1 MKKKPVSKSQ
11 VPKASRPHMP
21 GYGMPTGTK
30 GLLSWTWAEERLRT
44 SHNYYV
50 MTVRPDATPHAM
62 PVWGIW
68 VDARFYFSTGAQS
81 RKARNLAANTS
92 CVICTDTPAEAVVVE
107 GTASTVG
114 DASRIAVLSSHYAEK
129 YKCSPSIPRWVPYS
143 KSVQGSSSDC
153 ARRRSSPPRAGSSRP
168 AGSRGTRQM
177 TRSVSHARLLPD
189 PAGLLTVDELP
200 FCSRPIT
207 LVFAPHARPM
217 RAGGW
222 RRDIDADFELRGSS
236 LV

>member
-1 MKKKPVSKSQ
+1 MKKKPVSQPQ

-21 GYGMPTGTK
+21 GYGMPIGTK

-92 CVICTDTPAEAVVVE
+92 CVVCTDTLAEAVVVE

-114 DASRIAVLSSHYAEK
+114 ASRIAELSSHYARK
-129 YKCSPSIPRWVPYS
+129 YKGFTLDPKLGPIFEVSPRVVFGLREKTFKSTTRWIFS
-143 KSVQGSSSDC
+143 
-153 ARRRSSPPRAGSSRP
+153 ARR
-168 AGSRGTRQM
+168 
-177 TRSVSHARLLPD
+177 
-189 PAGLLTVDELP
+189 
-200 FCSRPIT
+200 
-207 LVFAPHARPM
+207 
-217 RAGGW
+217 
-222 RRDIDADFELRGSS
+222 
-236 LV
+236 